1 MQTGFESSLSPWV
14 GDYVVDMLG
23 RGRAAASQPYQ
34 AYTGPLTAGTSA
46 LQQQAFG
53 GNDGTGGLAS
63 LGVPQNMGVSSFTDT
78 LATPMTIT
86 DPLGMPDEDGVMPTT
101 QINTVAGQY
110 MNPYIQQALAPQI
123 DELRRQAD
131 ISRMEN
137 ARRLGQAGA
146 YGGSRQAIMD
156 AELDRNL
163 LRGIADVGATGYA
176 SAYDK
181 AVDQFNRERDARNA
195 YGFDVLDAQQAAG
208 AVQRGIASEGIG
220 ADYRQF
226 IDERDY
232 PLKSAQ
238 YMQSLL
244 QQLPMKAESMQ
255 FAPND
260 PLQEGLAGAGGGLG
274 LAESFLRLIGVLGDD
289 DDDKG

>member
-1 MQTGFESSLSPWV
+1 MTNTGGTGGFESSLSSWV
-14 GDYVVDMLG
+14 GPYVTDMLG
-23 RGRAAASQPYQ
+23 RGRAVASQPYT

-53 GNDGTGGLAS
+53 GEDGTGGLTS
-63 LGVPQNMGVSSFTDT
+63 LGVPQNMGISSLTDT

-86 DPLGMPDEDGVMPTT
+86 DPLGTPDEAGVMPTT

-110 MNPYIQQALAPQI
+110 MNPYLQEALTPQI
-123 DELRRQAD
+123 DELRRQAE

-137 ARRLGQAGA
+137 ARRLTDAGA

-163 LRGIADVGATGYA
+163 LRGIADLGAREYA
-176 SAYDK
+176 GAYDR
-181 AVDQFNRERDARNA
+181 AVDQFNREQEARNR

-208 AVQRGIASEGIG
+208 AIQRGITQEGIA
-220 ADYRQF
+220 ADRAQF
-226 IDERDY
+226 TEERDFPY
-232 PLKSAQ
+232 KQVQ

-244 QQLPMKAESMQ
+244 QELPLAAQSNVNV
-255 FAPND
+255 APNS
-260 PLQEGLAGAGGGLG
+260 LTQGLSGATGILG
-274 LAESFLRLIGVLGDD
+274 LLGSIFGEE
-289 DDDKG
+289 KPS